1 MVLNSKNP
9 SCWIGY
15 PHLVDPIDLHDPLLT
30 SKVLV
35 VEFSRCMMGSLR
47 VATTIWDLHGFG
59 RHIRR
64 RMRKIKNASCV
75 VFWPSSW
82 MWGTSHPLQVFQLAD
97 ELKIPYFRQY
107 EASMLWGAKGML
119 HVSARTTDLRN
130 FWGVLWAQPNPLQ
143 LVQVNRGWFGY
154 LRTRRKGVS
163 LRILLPVV
171 KPGNQQSKHWNSKRH
186 HNERYESTVSA
197 KLLKCRKYLPQMYTD
212 PVLS

>member
-30 SKVLV
+30 GKVLV

-59 RHIRR
+59 RHIGR
-64 RMRKIKNASCV
+64 RMRKIKKNVSCV

-107 EASMLWGAKGML
+107 EASMLWGAKEMSEMFLQGPQI
-119 HVSARTTDLRN
+119 SAIFGVYCGRN
-130 FWGVLWAQPNPLQ
+130 PIPSNWCKSIEDGSAIYERGEKAWA
-143 LVQVNRGWFGY
+143 
-154 LRTRRKGVS
+154 S
-163 LRILLPVV
+163 
-171 KPGNQQSKHWNSKRH
+171 
-186 HNERYESTVSA
+186 ESS
-197 KLLKCRKYLPQMYTD
+197 CQW
-212 PVLS
+212 